1 MVAEIGP
8 IQKRAQEINQD
19 PHLMVEVLKSG
30 ASRCKTIA
38 EKVMD
43 EVRERVGVKSNLR

>member
-1 MVAEIGP
+1 MMAEIGS
-8 IQKRAQEINQD
+8 IQKRVQEINQD
-19 PHLMVEVLKSG
+19 PHVMVEVLKSG

-43 EVRERVGVKSNLR
+43 EVREKVGVKSSLR